1 MTDDITT
8 EMLQDYFL
16 AGIIHTLKSM
26 KELQNN
32 NTESLDTIDFDYLIT
47 RRMRD
52 MIDTNVLNNINSTEN
67 RDYE

>member
-16 AGIIHTLKSM
+16 AGIIHTLKSI